1 MTKEQLDEIRAQA
14 EAVKYAP
21 EIDLNVWCLLD
32 TDIPALLDY
41 IARLEARLKLEM
53 SIRINSYQLKTDNLI
68 SKDDQ
73 DYIEA
78 EMAKLRE

>member
-1 MTKEQLDEIRAQA
+1 VTKEQLDEIRAQA